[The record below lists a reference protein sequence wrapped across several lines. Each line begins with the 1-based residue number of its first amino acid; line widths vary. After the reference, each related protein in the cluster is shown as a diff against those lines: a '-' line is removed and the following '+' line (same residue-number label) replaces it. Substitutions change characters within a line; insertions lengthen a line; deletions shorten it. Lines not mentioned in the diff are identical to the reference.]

1 MAYALVIGPK
11 GGRRGDAVRA
21 IAGAL
26 AARGVRVG
34 GFTQRTVRPEA
45 GASRVEIARLGGG
58 APRTLARSGGAA
70 AEGGGD
76 PASCAFAFD
85 PAVLA
90 EARRWIAEDV
100 AAADVVVL
108 DGIGTLELGGGGHRE
123 ALGHALARA
132 RVALVS
138 VRDDQLAYAIEALGA
153 GEPVAAFTVGEGPA
167 ALAGFVEVV
176 ARAARGQAPGP
187 AAPT

>member
-1 MAYALVIGPK
+1 
-11 GGRRGDAVRA
+11 
-21 IAGAL
+21 
-26 AARGVRVG
+26 VG

-58 APRTLARSGGAA
+58 APRVLARAGGAA
-70 AEGGGD
+70 VEGRD

-85 PAVLA
+85 PAMLD

-108 DGIGTLELGGGGHRE
+108 DGVGTLELGGGGHRE
-123 ALGHALARA
+123 ALAHALARA

-138 VRDDQLAYAIEALGA
+138 VRDDQLAYAVEALGD
-153 GEPVAAFTVGEGPA
+153 GEPVAAFTVGEGAA
-167 ALAGFVEVV
+167 ALAAFVGAV
-176 ARAARGQAPGP
+176 ARAARAQASGP